1 MVLAFG
7 EMNLTNFFP
16 MGFFQSVGLL
26 ACTTRLPLLLL
37 GRLVQA
43 HLRKGTV
50 EVCKNQK
57 LHTASIREA
66 ICQSS

>member
-26 ACTTRLPLLLL
+26 ACTSRLPLLLL

-43 HLRKGTV
+43 HLRKSTV
-50 EVCKNQK
+50 EVY
-57 LHTASIREA
+57 
-66 ICQSS
+66 

>member
-7 EMNLTNFFP
+7 EMNLTNIFP
-16 MGFFQSVGLL
+16 MGFLSVGLL
-26 ACTTRLPLLLL
+26 AYTTRLPFLLL

-50 EVCKNQK
+50 EVY
-57 LHTASIREA
+57 
-66 ICQSS
+66 